1 MNQFVGH
8 QRGNVFYAKKRR
20 GERGQEPVQ
29 RIARGKTRAALTHV
43 AIVCDDPTIQP
54 KLPQILLT
62 NGHVVRKRDV
72 QTIVDNLPP
81 NIALWREKSSWTNT
95 DIMCRILGQLA
106 LALAPHGHLQP
117 ILSLDCARQHLN
129 PRIAAAAARY
139 GIWIYMIPAG
149 LTWLLQPC
157 DTHVFSRYKR
167 YLGARLQVAKS
178 CHPQKDITTLA
189 WIQCIS
195 TTIRKVMQGVS
206 WKRAFAA
213 NGMTQHQSEVSTY
226 IKAALKI
233 EEVPDV
239 PITRPT
245 DEQLAVIFPQNA
257 NVKTRVFF
265 RPFAPADEV
274 AAAVALENA
283 AAAAQPIP
291 WALRSADQAVLPAAP
306 PCQTLRRRRLSIM
319 ARAPAGTTAAQ
330 PARRRRIR
338 VVSSG
343 TTLAPALTN
352 TPPPTTPAAGPATR
366 TPPQAPQTNSQARFP
381 LCEPAPGTSGT
392 SASSSAATSRTRSGA
407 GHAWSRPPGP

>member
-8 QRGNVFYAKKRR
+8 QRGNVFYSKKRR

-54 KLPQILLT
+54 DLPQILLT
-62 NGHVVRKRDV
+62 NGHVVRRRDV
-72 QTIVDNLPP
+72 STIVENLPP
-81 NIALWREKSSWTNT
+81 NIALWREKSSWTNV

-106 LALAPHGHLQP
+106 LALAPHVHLQP

-129 PRIAAAAARY
+129 PRLAAAAARH

-178 CHPQKDITTLA
+178 RHPQKDITTFA
-189 WIQCIS
+189 WIMCIS

-206 WKRAFAA
+206 WKRAFEA
-213 NGMTQHQSEVSTY
+213 NGMTQHQSDVSTY
-226 IKAALKI
+226 IKDALKI
-233 EEVPDV
+233 EVVPDV

-245 DEQLAVIFPQNA
+245 DEQLACIFPQNA
-257 NVKTRVFF
+257 QVKTRVFF
-265 RPFAPADEV
+265 RPFAPAEEV
-274 AAAVALENA
+274 AAAVALEDA
-283 AAAAQPIP
+283 AAAPQPIP
-291 WALRSADQAVLPAAP
+291 WALRSAGQAVPTAAP
-306 PCQTLRRRRLSIM
+306 QCLTLRRRRLTIW
-319 ARAPAGTTAAQ
+319 APAAPGTTAA
-330 PARRRRIR
+330 PMARRRRLR

-352 TPPPTTPAAGPATR
+352 APPPTTPAASPATMATLLSPR
-366 TPPQAPQTNSQARFP
+366 TNSPARLP
-381 LCEPAPGTSGT
+381 VCEPAPGTSGT
-392 SASSSAATSRTRSGA
+392 SASSSARTSRTRSGA
-407 GHAWSRPPGP
+407 GHAWSRPPGD